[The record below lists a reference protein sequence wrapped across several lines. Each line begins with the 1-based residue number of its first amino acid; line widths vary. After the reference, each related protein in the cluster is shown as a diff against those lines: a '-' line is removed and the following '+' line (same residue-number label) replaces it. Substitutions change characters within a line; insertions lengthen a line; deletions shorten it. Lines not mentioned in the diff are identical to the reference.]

1 MIRSKDRSG
10 YIGASDTKYVV
21 GKWNTKTF
29 KNWWLEKL
37 GLYKNNFS
45 NKYTMAGT
53 NYEHKII
60 DALNIPLIEKDKQII
75 IGRLRV
81 NLDANTKEKIH
92 EIKTYYYK
100 KGFDISKHKDYIN
113 QVQVQMYA
121 SDIHSAEIDAY
132 GLLEEDYKNYF
143 NDIDKE
149 RLSIYEVEYNEDWI
163 KTEYLPKLKYLE
175 FCLDKGKF
183 PNIDEFEKENKMKIT
198 TKNVKELWELY
209 EDYKKEYKR
218 HCISFKELS
227 EIYSF
232 EEFVDNEVTVCSQCE
247 EYILT
252 DNIGTSEIAQQD
264 NICLN
269 CMEEKYGR

>member
-1 MIRSKDRSG
+1 MIKSKDRSG

-21 GKWNTKTF
+21 GNWNTKTF

-37 GLYKNNFS
+37 GLSKNDFS

-92 EIKTYYYK
+92 EIKTYNYE
-100 KGFDISKHKDYIN
+100 KGFDIDKHKDYVD

-121 SDIHSAEIDAY
+121 SEIYSAEIDAY

-143 NDIDKE
+143 NDIDKD
-149 RLSIYEVEYNEDWI
+149 RLSSYEIEYSEEWI
-163 KTEYLPKLKYLE
+163 NTIYLPRLKYLE
-175 FCLDKGKF
+175 YCLDKGKF
-183 PNIDEFEKENKMKIT
+183 PQIDEFKGG
-198 TKNVKELWELY
+198 LY
-209 EDYKKEYKR
+209 ENFNR
-218 HCISFKELS
+218 
-227 EIYSF
+227 
-232 EEFVDNEVTVCSQCE
+232 
-247 EYILT
+247 
-252 DNIGTSEIAQQD
+252 
-264 NICLN
+264 
-269 CMEEKYGR
+269 